1 MTTIA
6 ACLLWAWAAR
16 VASLVAGV
24 ALGMVTVPIT
34 RLTTPPPCVS
44 CWAVNKGFPWYWED
58 FLSNPNHIGTTRGN
72 AVATGRSR
80 DCRALDGS

>member
-1 MTTIA
+1 MITIA

-34 RLTTPPPCVS
+34 RLSAAVVCVVLGS
-44 CWAVNKGFPWYWED
+44 EQG
-58 FLSNPNHIGTTRGN
+58 LSVVLGGLSVEPQSHRYDPGKRCGN
-72 AVATGRSR
+72 G
-80 DCRALDGS
+80 ALT